1 MTLPILTSSHRP
13 SESVTI
19 RDVVESQKSIITSL
33 NSLLIQSNLD
43 GCLLQSLTLETGTE
57 NHVVHGLDR
66 EFIGWYIID
75 KSGAADVYRKT
86 DSTADKSIYL
96 PLVTNSR
103 VIISIIIF

>member
-33 NSLLIQSNLD
+33 NSLLTQENLD
-43 GCLLQSLTLETGTE
+43 GLILQSLTLEVGTE

-66 EFIGWYIID
+66 EFIGWQIID
-75 KSGAADVYRKT
+75 RSGIGQVYRVT

-96 PLVTNSR
+96 PLATDTK
-103 VIISIIIF
+103 ITISIVIF